1 MRKQSKLIDVEQVEA
16 PASRQVTMLLGRY
29 SCTKVLQVWKWVKI
43 KFLAHFSS

>member
-29 SCTKVLQVWKWVKI
+29 SCPYGLQVFGVGED
-43 KFLAHFSS
+43 